1 MSTEE
6 ADDVVRRSA
15 MRVLVVMALLLGVA
29 SCSFI
34 KDDEAVPEF
43 VVGATLELTGPNADI
58 GKAHQNALNLEAE
71 RANASGV
78 LGKRRLRVVTRDNQ
92 GKPDAAAAHVTEF
105 ANDSSVVGV
114 IAGACSACSVEAAK
128 VANTR
133 QIPLISLAPASGVLS
148 VTKADGKAFDEN
160 FVFKL
165 GPNSG
170 DNVRALTTEMV
181 RVTNKSAG
189 LKVGVLRAVGAYP
202 TPVADPKDPT
212 KVPADEPTL
221 ASQAGVANI
230 GTVVSNVDFA
240 ADGSNLAARVTEMLG
255 TRAADRPDA
264 VFVWA
269 LPAQAALAVDALK
282 NASFKGPVYLDG
294 SAAGSLFLSN
304 NAIEGV
310 TIAFPQ
316 TLAMDDVIA
325 TTPAKA
331 TRKQWFEDYTARYGA
346 YHGQSSFAADALDLV
361 ATAVGRAGTNRPAV
375 RGVLESV
382 ETDGLS
388 GPIRI
393 RPANHSGLMPQA
405 LAVFVAKG
413 GRWRLLG

>member
-1 MSTEE
+1 M
-6 ADDVVRRSA
+6 VRRSA

-34 KDDEAVPEF
+34 KDDESLPEF
-43 VVGATLELTGPNADI
+43 VVAATLELTGPNADI

-92 GKPDAAAAHVTEF
+92 GKADAAASHVTEF
-105 ANDSSVVGV
+105 ANDPSVAAV
-114 IAGACSACSVEAAK
+114 ISGACSACSMEAAK

-133 QIPLISLAPASGVLS
+133 QIPLISLAPANGVVS
-148 VTKADGKAFDEN
+148 VTKPDGSPFNEN

-181 RVTNKSAG
+181 RVTGKREG
-189 LKVGVLRAVGAYP
+189 LKVGVLRGQGAYP
-202 TPVADPKDPT
+202 VPVADPKDAT
-212 KVPADEPTL
+212 KTVPPDEPTL

-230 GTVVSNVDFA
+230 GTVITNAEFA
-240 ADGSNLAARVTEMLG
+240 ADGSNLAPQVAEMV
-255 TRAADRPDA
+255 ADKPDA

-269 LPAQAALAVDALK
+269 LPTQAALAVNALK
-282 NASFKGPVYLDG
+282 AANFTKPIYLDG
-294 SAAGSLFLSN
+294 AAAGSLFLAN
-304 NAIEGV
+304 AAIEGV

-361 ATAVGRAGTNRPAV
+361 ATAVGRAGANRSAV

>member
-1 MSTEE
+1 
-6 ADDVVRRSA
+6 VVRRSA

-34 KDDEAVPEF
+34 KDDETLPEF
-43 VVGATLELTGPNADI
+43 VVAATLELTGPNADI

-71 RANASGV
+71 RTNTSGV
-78 LGKRRLRVVTRDNQ
+78 VGKRRLRVVTRDNQ

-105 ANDSSVVGV
+105 ANDPSVVAV
-114 IAGACSACSVEAAK
+114 ITGACSACSMEAAK

-133 QIPLISLAPASGVLS
+133 QIPLISLAPANGVVS
-148 VTKADGKAFDEN
+148 VTKPDGKAFDEN

-170 DNVRALTTEMV
+170 DNVRALTNEMV
-181 RVTNKSAG
+181 RATGKREG
-189 LKVGVLRAVGAYP
+189 LKVGVLRGQGAYP
-202 TPVADPKDPT
+202 APVVDPKDAT
-212 KVPADEPTL
+212 KSTDEPTI
-221 ASQAGVANI
+221 ASQTAVANI
-230 GTVVSNVDFA
+230 GTIIGNAEFA
-240 ADGSNLAARVTEMLG
+240 ADGSNLAPQVAEMV
-255 TRAADRPDA
+255 ADKPDA
-264 VFVWA
+264 IIVWA
-269 LPAQAALAVDALK
+269 LPAQATMAVDALK
-282 NASFKGPVYLDG
+282 SASFKGPVYLDG
-294 SAAGSLFLSN
+294 AAAGSLFLSN
-304 NAIEGV
+304 TAIEGA

-361 ATAVGRAGTNRPAV
+361 ATSVGRAGTNRSGV